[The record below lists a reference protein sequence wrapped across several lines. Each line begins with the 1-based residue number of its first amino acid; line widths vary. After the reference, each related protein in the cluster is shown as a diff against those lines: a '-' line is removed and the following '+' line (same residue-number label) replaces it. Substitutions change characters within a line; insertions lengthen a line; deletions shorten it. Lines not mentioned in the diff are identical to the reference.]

1 MNEVWVVTGRT
12 GEILHKGDTFVECF
26 NHFLK
31 GMKDPDF
38 EELFD
43 RGIIAIKISKVRRRP
58 FKILRE
64 VEITIHDEIKR
75 DEIKRK
81 ECETNAS
88 TEDHS
93 CDDLFKEW

>member
-1 MNEVWVVTGRT
+1 MSEVWIVTGRT
-12 GEILHKGDTFVECF
+12 GEILHKDDTFVGCF
-26 NHFLK
+26 NKVL
-31 GMKDPDF
+31 GAMKDPDF

-43 RGIIAIKISKVRRRP
+43 RGIIAIKISKVRKRP

-64 VEITIHDEIKR
+64 VEIVIH

-88 TEDHS
+88 TENHS
-93 CDDLFKEW
+93 CDNLFEEW

>member
-1 MNEVWVVTGRT
+1 MNEKYVVIGNS
-12 GEILHKGDTFVECF
+12 GEITHSGDTFAEC
-26 NHFLK
+26 LRYVLD
-31 GMKDPDF
+31 GMKESDF
-38 EELFD
+38 EFSFD
-43 RGIIAIKISKVRRRP
+43 HGVMVIRISKVRKRP

-64 VEITIHDEIKR
+64 VEVVIH

>member
-1 MNEVWVVTGRT
+1 MNECWIVTGRT
-12 GEILHKGDTFVECF
+12 GEIAYKGDTFAEC
-26 NHFLK
+26 LK
-31 GMKDPDF
+31 HVIDCTSESEFDF
-38 EELFD
+38 SFD
-43 RGIIAIKISKVRRRP
+43 HGVMTIKISKVRRRP

-75 DEIKRK
+75 K

-93 CDDLFKEW
+93 CDNLFKEW

>member
-12 GEILHKGDTFVECF
+12 GEILHKDDTFVECF
-26 NHFLK
+26 NHVLN
-31 GMKDPDF
+31 GMKEPDF

-43 RGIIAIKISKVRRRP
+43 RGIIAIKISKVRKRP

-64 VEITIHDEIKR
+64 VEVVIH

>member
-1 MNEVWVVTGRT
+1 MNEKYIVIGHD
-12 GEILHKGDTFVECF
+12 GEITHSGDTFTEC
-26 NHFLK
+26 LRYVLES
-31 GMKDPDF
+31 MTESECDF
-38 EELFD
+38 AFD
-43 RGIIAIKISKVRRRP
+43 HGVMVIKISKVRKRP

-64 VEITIHDEIKR
+64 VEVCIH

-93 CDDLFKEW
+93 CDNLFKEW